1 MASLSEVPTEIVISI
16 CSYLDD
22 IDDIFHLAR
31 SCKRV
36 LNIIENPD
44 IQLYALR
51 SAIRNASHHHYDTQL
66 SCLLALSE
74 RYSPDYAASRDE
86 PFLLPR
92 PNQNDLSNALA
103 AEHEPLPADAVW
115 AVVSR
120 WRGLRVLYDLYCHP
134 LLRAVY
140 LGSHLPDW
148 LDNECYKEEFVHSPS
163 DLPPLPSV
171 THYGGSAQGAGAAFS
186 GRSRQAYRRFYKAL
200 TAHWTAVE
208 TLSLARVT
216 IYNTPEDRDRRFSQ
230 IWKMW
235 AENRDRT
242 LQEKLDLI
250 EAFDFVWGFLSR
262 KILAS
267 APSVYDWLG
276 EEKIRL
282 CPGDQGGEASDWAYF
297 VRTVIQYLRPPNVI
311 EMLLC
316 PTWVRSQSSVDT
328 SRFGYL
334 RALGLFDHKNGI
346 CQQMEHDWTRN
357 WQWCWYCPVTVLEH
371 DVLVEIWNILQKADG
386 IRGTARFWEYVWWT
400 YRRKAWVSDARG
412 VLFAREESTERRLAL
427 GMTTFT
433 KTSLIQVATLGC
445 ANSVKFLAIIAA

>member
-1 MASLSEVPTEIVISI
+1 MGSLLKVPTEILISI

-44 IQLYALR
+44 NQLYVLR
-51 SAIRNASHHHYDTQL
+51 SVIRNASHHHYDTQL
-66 SCLLALSE
+66 SYLLALSE
-74 RYSPDYAASRDE
+74 S
-86 PFLLPR
+86 
-92 PNQNDLSNALA
+92 ALA
-103 AEHEPLPADAVW
+103 AEHELLPADAVW
-115 AVVSR
+115 AIVSR

-148 LDNECYKEEFVHSPS
+148 LDNECYEEEFVHSPS

-216 IYNTPEDRDRRFSQ
+216 VYSTPEDRDRRFSQ
-230 IWKMW
+230 IWKIW

-250 EAFDFVWGFLSR
+250 EAFDFVWGFLLR

-267 APSVYDWLG
+267 APSLYDWLG
-276 EEKIRL
+276 EETIRL
-282 CPGDQGGEASDWAYF
+282 CPGGEASDWAFF
-297 VRTVIQYLRPPNVI
+297 VRTAIQYLRPPNII

-316 PTWVRSQSSVDT
+316 PPWVRSQSSVDA

-334 RALGLFDHKNGI
+334 RALGLFDQKNGI

-357 WQWCWYCPVTVLEH
+357 WQWCWYCPVTVLEY
-371 DVLVEIWNILQKADG
+371 DVLVEIRNILQKADG
-386 IRGTARFWEYVWWT
+386 VRGTARFWEYVWWT

-412 VLFAREESTERRLAL
+412 VLFFREESAERILSR
-427 GMTTFT
+427 M
-433 KTSLIQVATLGC
+433 KTGIG
-445 ANSVKFLAIIAA
+445 I